1 MISQRS
7 VLFGAPAVAT
17 ATLVGPSI
25 FAKASRASPPQQSPI
40 DIVRATAVPT
50 PLLPQLLVNYPSEV
64 ELPVKYLRR
73 DADDPAGCTTCGR
86 EETIEAE
93 VPTGVAWVNL
103 GTIRYDL
110 VQFHFH
116 TLSEHTLDGR
126 RFPIEQH
133 FVHRGPNGETLVIG
147 LFLVPG
153 EPDDDED
160 ERGSVQDQVLSRIPV
175 ECGEETLI
183 GRAGLRSALRR
194 SPATFRYQGSLTVG
208 PNSEGVSWL
217 VVDRP
222 KQILGTSVTSV
233 QRVFPGGNVRDLQPL
248 NGRVVAFR

>member
-1 MISQRS
+1 MISRRS
-7 VLFGAPAVAT
+7 ILVGAPAVAAT
-17 ATLVGPSI
+17 ALVGPSI
-25 FAKASRASPPQQSPI
+25 FAKASRASLPQQSPI
-40 DIVRATAVPT
+40 AIVRAAAVPSL
-50 PLLPQLLVNYPSEV
+50 LLPQLLVNYPSEV
-64 ELPVKYLRR
+64 ELSVKYIRR
-73 DADDPAGCTTCGR
+73 DADDPAGCTTRGR

-93 VPTGVAWVNL
+93 VPAGVAWVNL
-103 GTIRYDL
+103 GTLRYDL

-147 LFLVPG
+147 LFLISG
-153 EPDDDED
+153 ESDDDED
-160 ERGSVQDQVLSRIPV
+160 EGGSVQDQVLRRIPA

-183 GRAGLRSALRR
+183 RGADLRSALPR
-194 SPATFRYQGSLTVG
+194 SPATFRYQGSLTAS
-208 PNSEGVSWL
+208 PNNEGVSWL

-222 KQILGTSVTSV
+222 KPIAGSSITSF
-233 QRVFPGGNVRDLQPL
+233 QRVFPGGNARDLQPL